1 MLLALAELELPHPSM
16 AEVRRRKMK
25 EEKKSLEQRISLT
38 LERAG
43 VTECG

>member
-1 MLLALAELELPHPSM
+1 MLLALAELELLHPSM
-16 AEVRRRKMK
+16 AEVRRRKN
-25 EEKKSLEQRISLT
+25 EEKKSLEQSFNLT